1 MMKRCYIDVMKF
13 SELLDIV
20 GDEPV
25 FGTGLL
31 LAGVTDVP
39 AVQRQLAGWVRDG
52 RLVRVRKG
60 LYALER
66 PHRKVDPDPF
76 VISNRLVMP
85 SYVSLESALH
95 FHEMIPDV
103 VQGVTAVTTGRV
115 AEFET
120 PLGRYLFHH
129 VMEERFWGAGYAGVA
144 RGQRALVASPEKAL
158 LDLLYLTPGSDDRAY
173 ISQLRLQGG
182 ARIDRARLWGMV
194 ERFGSKKV
202 ERAARLA
209 LEELDREE
217 DGWVML

>member
-1 MMKRCYIDVMKF
+1 MKY

-31 LAGVTDVP
+31 LAGVGDVP
-39 AVQRQLAGWVRDG
+39 ALQRQLAVWVRAG

-60 LYALER
+60 LYTLPR

-76 VISNRLVMP
+76 VVSNRLLAP

-103 VQGVTAVTTGRV
+103 VQGVTAVTSGRV
-115 AEFET
+115 AEYET

-129 VMEERFWGAGYAGVA
+129 VKQERFWGAEVAGVA
-144 RGQRALVASPEKAL
+144 RGQQALVASPEKAL
-158 LDLLYLTPGSDDRAY
+158 IDLLYLTSGSDEPAY
-173 ISQLRLQGG
+173 VKELRLQN
-182 ARIDRARLWGMV
+182 ASRIDREVLGQMV
-194 ERFGSKKV
+194 ERFGSRKV
-202 ERAARLA
+202 ERATRLA

-217 DGWVML
+217 DGWVTL